1 MAKVYW
7 PAYLP
12 IGFSF
17 RAPGEMESIYLMNL
31 LYFKRICLSIINDSF
46 LYIFRAAFYIL
57 DCGEQERPHL
67 LQRQAGPAGQA
78 PDGDRGRR
86 AAQEHA
92 LGG

>member
-1 MAKVYW
+1 M
-7 PAYLP
+7 
-12 IGFSF
+12 IRS
-17 RAPGEMESIYLMNL
+17 SI
-31 LYFKRICLSIINDSF
+31 F
-46 LYIFRAAFYIL
+46 FRAAFYIL

>member
-1 MAKVYW
+1 M
-7 PAYLP
+7 
-12 IGFSF
+12 IRS
-17 RAPGEMESIYLMNL
+17 SI
-31 LYFKRICLSIINDSF
+31 F
-46 LYIFRAAFYIL
+46 FRAAFYIL

-92 LGG
+92 LGDDTDPDTASN

>member
-1 MAKVYW
+1 M
-7 PAYLP
+7 
-12 IGFSF
+12 IRS
-17 RAPGEMESIYLMNL
+17 SI
-31 LYFKRICLSIINDSF
+31 F
-46 LYIFRAAFYIL
+46 FRAAFYIL

-86 AAQEHA
+86 AAQEYA